1 MEAPYSAAFPH
12 IQSITKVGLKT
23 IVVEMR
29 IFGEQDEKKV
39 DFFFFQIFRSW
50 QVECEHHIQR
60 QLTVNLTV

>member
-1 MEAPYSAAFPH
+1 MTNDINCGTHSSTMEAPYSAAFPH

-39 DFFFFQIFRSW
+39 DFFSFRSLD
-50 QVECEHHIQR
+50 HGR
-60 QLTVNLTV
+60 